1 MKNICEWENCK
12 QSGDFKAPIEKDNS
26 KNYRWLCEEHI
37 KLFNKSWN
45 YFEGMNQNEIENFIK
60 SDITWHRPT
69 QKFGSSDNFFNILW
83 NNALNDKFN
92 FFKQENNINNLNG
105 AKLYEKDKD
114 ALRIMELELNA
125 SWPIIQK
132 RFKTL
137 VKKFHPDK
145 NAGNKQF
152 EDKLKK
158 ITLAYSHLK
167 IIIESQKLRKMNKI
181 VAHKEIFSILKKEM
195 KNKIHALEIEIK

>member
-1 MKNICEWENCK
+1 MENICDWKNCK
-12 QSGDFKAPIEKDNS
+12 EKGEFRAPIEKDNS
-26 KNYRWLCEEHI
+26 KKFRLLCKNHI
-37 KLFNKSWN
+37 KKFNQDWD
-45 YFEGMNQNEIENFIK
+45 YFKGMNQDEIENFIR
-60 SDITWHRPT
+60 SDSTWHRPT
-69 QKFGSSDNFFNILW
+69 QTFGSSDNFFNILW

-92 FFKQENNINNLNG
+92 FFKQENNTNNLNG

-167 IIIESQKLRKMNKI
+167 LIMLRK
-181 VAHKEIFSILKKEM
+181 
-195 KNKIHALEIEIK
+195 

>member
-1 MKNICEWENCK
+1 MKNICEWENCE

-37 KLFNKSWN
+37 KSFNKSWN

-105 AKLYEKDKD
+105 TKLYEKDKD

-145 NAGNKQF
+145 HSGNRQY

-167 IIIESQKLRKMNKI
+167 MIIMTK
-181 VAHKEIFSILKKEM
+181 
-195 KNKIHALEIEIK
+195 